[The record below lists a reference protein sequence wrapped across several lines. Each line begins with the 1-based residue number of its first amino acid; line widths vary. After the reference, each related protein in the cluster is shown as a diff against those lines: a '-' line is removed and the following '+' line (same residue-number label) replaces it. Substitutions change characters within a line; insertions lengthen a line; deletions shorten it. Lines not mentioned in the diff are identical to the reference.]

1 MKSRLFILMLLCLIM
16 AIRAGAQGRLQ
27 RSRDFGVE
35 DQSEVRPGENI
46 DEKIRKNF
54 FLRAEVTKDKCF
66 AGENI
71 MATFKAYSRLEANSQ
86 VLKRPSLSGF
96 SVTEMVD
103 AYSNQPDIEKFNGN
117 YYYVHL
123 IRKVQLFPIQ
133 AGDFEIEPAE
143 VESIIQLRN
152 PEGRNGIRSL
162 FRRRHDDPE
171 LRRQLTFRSPTLKVH
186 VDPLPEEGQ
195 PGDFSGAVGNFS
207 VQLVLEDS
215 TVDLHEPVNVKLM
228 IGGSGNFPLITD
240 PAIVWPQGV
249 QVSGPVVAENTN
261 KYVFPLSGFK
271 TFEYTLSNNKA
282 GVFTIP
288 PVKFSFF
295 DPSSKSYKTVET
307 LPTRYAVSPNERKK
321 DVDKQKIITNAAPAP
336 LQFYY
341 FGVIAV
347 IIVSVIIFL
356 ALKKPRQKK

>member
-1 MKSRLFILMLLCLIM
+1 M
-16 AIRAGAQGRLQ
+16 AVRAGAQGRLQ

-46 DEKIRKNF
+46 DEKIAKNF
-54 FLRAEVTKDKCF
+54 FLRAEVSKDKCF

-143 VESIIQLRN
+143 VESVIQLRN
-152 PEGRNGIRSL
+152 AEGRNGLRNL
-162 FRRRHDDPE
+162 FRRRHDDLE
-171 LRRQLTFRSPTLKVH
+171 LRRQMVFKSPALKVH

-195 PGDFSGAVGNFS
+195 PDDFSGAVGNFS
-207 VQLVLEDS
+207 VQLILEDS
-215 TVDLHEPVNVKLM
+215 TPDLHEPVNVKLM
-228 IGGSGNFPLITD
+228 VGGSGNFPLITD
-240 PAIVWPQGV
+240 PAIAWPQGV
-249 QVSGPVVAENTN
+249 QVSDPVVTENTN
-261 KYVFPLSGFK
+261 KYIFPLSGFK

-282 GVFTIP
+282 GVFTVP

-307 LPTRYAVSPNERKK
+307 LPASYTVSPNEHKK
-321 DVDKQKIITNAAPAP
+321 NIDKQKIITNAAPAP
-336 LQFYY
+336 LQLYY

-356 ALKKPRQKK
+356 ALKKPKKKN

>member
-1 MKSRLFILMLLCLIM
+1 M
-16 AIRAGAQGRLQ
+16 AVRVDAQAPLQ
-27 RSRDFGVE
+27 RNRDIEVE
-35 DQSEVRPGENI
+35 DQSEVRPGENV
-46 DEKIRKNF
+46 DQKIRKNF
-54 FLRAEVTKDKCF
+54 FLRAEVGKDKCF

-71 MATFKAYSRLEANSQ
+71 MAVFKAYSRLEANSQ

-103 AYSNQPDIEKFNGN
+103 AYSNQPDIEKYNGK

-143 VESIIQLRN
+143 VESIIQLR
-152 PEGRNGIRSL
+152 EDDGRSRFRSL

-171 LRRQLTFRSPTLKVH
+171 LRRQLTFKSPALKVH
-186 VDPLPEEGQ
+186 VDPLPEDEQ
-195 PGDFSGAVGNFS
+195 PDDFSGAVGNFS
-207 VQLVLEDS
+207 VQLILEDS
-215 TVDLHEPVNVKLM
+215 AVDLHEPVSVKLM

-240 PAIVWPQGV
+240 PAIAWPQGV
-249 QVSGPVVAENTN
+249 QVSGPIVSENTN

-288 PVKFSFF
+288 PVKFSYF
-295 DPSSKSYKTVET
+295 DPSSKSYKTAET
-307 LPTRYAVSPNERKK
+307 LPTSYTVSPNERKTG
-321 DVDKQKIITNAAPAP
+321 VDQQKIVTNAAPAP
-336 LQFYY
+336 LQLYY
-341 FGVIAV
+341 FGVIALV
-347 IIVSVIIFL
+347 IVGVIIFL
-356 ALKKPRQKK
+356 AVKKPPQK

>member
-1 MKSRLFILMLLCLIM
+1 
-16 AIRAGAQGRLQ
+16 
-27 RSRDFGVE
+27 
-35 DQSEVRPGENI
+35 
-46 DEKIRKNF
+46 
-54 FLRAEVTKDKCF
+54 
-66 AGENI
+66 

-103 AYSNQPDIEKFNGN
+103 AYSNQPDIEKYNGN

-143 VESIIQLRN
+143 VESIIQLRQA
-152 PEGRNGIRSL
+152 EGRKNFRSF

-171 LRRQLTFRSPTLKVH
+171 LRRQLTFKSPSLKVH
-186 VDPLPEEGQ
+186 VEPLPDDAQ
-195 PGDFSGAVGNFS
+195 PEDFAGAVGNFS

-215 TVDLHEPVNVKLM
+215 AVDLHEPVNVKLM
-228 IGGSGNFPLITD
+228 IGGTGNFPLITD
-240 PAIVWPQGV
+240 PAITWPQGV
-249 QVSGPVVAENTN
+249 QVSGPIVSENTN

-271 TFEYTLSNNKA
+271 TFEYTLSNNQA
-282 GVFTIP
+282 GVFTIA
-288 PVKFSFF
+288 PVKFSYF
-295 DPSSKSYKTVET
+295 DPSSKTYKTAET
-307 LPTRYAVSPNERKK
+307 LPASYTVSPNERKTNI
-321 DVDKQKIITNAAPAP
+321 DQQKIVTNAAPAP

-347 IIVSVIIFL
+347 IIVGVIIFL
-356 ALKKPRQKK
+356 ALKKPKQRP

>member
-1 MKSRLFILMLLCLIM
+1 MKSRFFILILLFL
-16 AIRAGAQGRLQ
+16 AASAGADAQGRLQ
-27 RSRDFGVE
+27 RSRDFEVA

-46 DEKIRKNF
+46 DQKIRKNF
-54 FLRAEVTKDKCF
+54 FLRAEVSKDKCF

-71 MATFKAYSRLEANSQ
+71 MATVKAYSRLEANSQ

-133 AGDFEIEPAE
+133 GGDFEIEPAE

-152 PEGRNGIRSL
+152 ADSRNRVSDL

-171 LRRQLTFRSPTLKVH
+171 LRRQITVRSPELKVH
-186 VDPLPEEGQ
+186 VDPLPSEGQ
-195 PGDFSGAVGNFS
+195 PEDFSGAVGNFT
-207 VQLVLEDS
+207 VQLILED
-215 TVDLHEPVNVKLM
+215 TAVDLHEPVNVKLM

-240 PAIVWPQGV
+240 PAVAWPQDV
-249 QVSGPVVAENTN
+249 QVSRPIVTENTN
-261 KYVFPLSGFK
+261 KYIFPLSGFK

-282 GVFTIP
+282 GVYTIP
-288 PVKFSFF
+288 PVKFSYF
-295 DPSSKSYKTVET
+295 DPSSKSYKTIET
-307 LPTRYAVSPNERKK
+307 YPVSYTVSPNERKT
-321 DVDKQKIITNAAPAP
+321 DSNQQKIITNAKPAP
-336 LQFYY
+336 LQLYY
-341 FGVIAV
+341 FGIIAL
-347 IIVSVIIFL
+347 IIVGVIIFL
-356 ALKKPRQKK
+356 AVKKPKQKQ

>member
-1 MKSRLFILMLLCLIM
+1 MKWRLLILLMLCVVALN
-16 AIRAGAQGRLQ
+16 RADAQGRLQ
-27 RSRDFGVE
+27 SNRDFGVI

-46 DEKIRKNF
+46 DQKIRKNF
-54 FLRAEVTKDKCF
+54 FLRAEVSKERCF

-71 MATFKAYSRLEANSQ
+71 MATVKAYSRLEANSQ

-96 SVTEMVD
+96 SVMEMVD

-152 PEGRNGIRSL
+152 AENTNRISNF

-171 LRRQLTFRSPTLKVH
+171 LRKQITVRSPELKVH
-186 VDPLPEEGQ
+186 VDPLPVEGQ
-195 PGDFSGAVGNFS
+195 PEDFAGAVGNFT
-207 VQLVLEDS
+207 VQLILED
-215 TVDLHEPVNVKLM
+215 TAADLHEPVNVKLM

-240 PAIVWPQGV
+240 PTIAWPQGV
-249 QVSGPVVAENTN
+249 QVSRPIVTENTN
-261 KYVFPLSGFK
+261 KYNFPLSGFK
-271 TFEYTLSNNKA
+271 TFEYTLSNNRA

-288 PVKFSFF
+288 PVKFSYF
-295 DPSSKSYKTVET
+295 DPTAKAYKTVET
-307 LPTRYAVSPNERKK
+307 YPVSYTVSPNERKAGGNQ
-321 DVDKQKIITNAAPAP
+321 QKIVTNTKPPP

-347 IIVSVIIFL
+347 IIVGVIIFL
-356 ALKKPRQKK
+356 AVKKPRQKP